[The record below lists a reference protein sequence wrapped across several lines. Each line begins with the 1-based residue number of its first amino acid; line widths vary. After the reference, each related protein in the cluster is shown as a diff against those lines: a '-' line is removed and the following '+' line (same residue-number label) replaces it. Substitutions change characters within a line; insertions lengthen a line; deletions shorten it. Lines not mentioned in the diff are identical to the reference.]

1 MPLFVSDEEYRRC
14 SHDAALLTEK
24 ADDFIRGLYNQ
35 IETVK
40 AEADAASI
48 TLEQTCALN
57 EQKYVSLSAEYSSL
71 QLQNTE
77 TSALLEQR
85 DAEIA
90 GLKVEKQQFLLQSIE
105 KDGEVERLM
114 REASELHRSKRQLME
129 LVEQRDLEINEKN
142 ATIKSYLDKIVNL
155 TENLASKDARIRDI
169 ESELGRLHATSDR
182 FLQEKELLE
191 RHNSWLN
198 EELTTKVNDLIQVR
212 KEYGVYEADMSGKLA
227 DVEHKLKES
236 ANSLKFHKDKAREL
250 EEKLASIEIEL
261 LSTKDAAAAAEQR
274 FSAEIST
281 ITKLADLYKESSE
294 EWSKKAGELEG
305 VIKALETH
313 LNQVETESKDKLD
326 KEVSARKEVEKEY
339 ADLKDTLQSCQ
350 TELEKLKR
358 GNELQNLP
366 LSSFTTGLLTNS
378 VDADEMVLDDRAIIP
393 VVPAGVSGTA
403 LAASLLRDGWSLG
416 KIYAKYQEAVDALRH
431 EQLGRKQSQAIL
443 ERVLYEIEEKA
454 GVIMDEREEH
464 ERLVEAY
471 SALDQKLQQTLSGHS
486 TLQITIQ
493 ELKATLKRQERDYA
507 VAQKEIVELQQ
518 QVAVL
523 LKECRDVQLR
533 CGSVSPYQDD
543 QLISGISVPVGT
555 ESRAENVILDRL
567 LTFKDINGLVEQNVQ
582 LRSIVHNLSDQIEDS
597 GAELKEKY
605 EKELQMH
612 KEETVSKV
620 KAVLLR
626 AEEQERMIES
636 LHTSVAMYK
645 RLYEEEQKLRA
656 YPTHGL
662 EAVPERGGR
671 EIIPVQENSHEASR
685 KHEHTLERL
694 RSLEEDLAKSKNDLI
709 SLRSDRDRLETVAM
723 FAEEKLARF
732 MKEFEQQREE
742 HNGIRAR
749 NVEFS
754 QIIVD
759 YQRKLRESAESLDA
773 ANELS
778 RKLTM
783 EVSILKQEKE
793 MLQNSEKRASD
804 EVCSLSERVHRLQAT
819 LDTMQSAEEVR
830 EEARGVERRKQ
841 EDYVNKIE
849 REWAEAKREL
859 QEQRDLVRSLSLEH
873 GSSLKDAHKQ
883 IDELNKELANS
894 LRSVA
899 NANSR
904 AAIAEAR
911 YSDLEKI
918 MESTRTK
925 DSDGADSGPS
935 SSSSEKMLAK
945 FRDEIEKL
953 REEAEASKNHML
965 QYKSIAQV
973 NEEALTQLELAH
985 ENFKKEADEV
995 KRSLE
1000 NEIHLLR
1007 EHVNELESEC
1017 KLKTE
1022 EAISATS
1029 GKEEALAGALSEIA
1043 SVKDA
1048 FSVKISQIVVMESQI
1063 STLKEDL
1070 ESEHKKW
1077 RTAQDNYERQVILQS
1092 ETIQE
1097 LTKTSQ
1103 ALDSAQ
1109 KEASELR
1116 KVVDVLKTENVEL
1129 KSKWETEK
1137 LAIEVYRNE
1146 ADKTYTEINELNKIL
1161 HSQLEALHI
1170 KLAEKEKGIASGSSS
1185 KNLGGDDGLQ
1195 SVVNYLRRSKEIA
1208 ETEISLLKQEKHRLQ
1223 SQLESALKSA
1233 ESAQTL
1239 LQEERGKSRASLLT
1253 DEEFQSLQLQVREI
1267 TLLRESNVQLREE
1280 NRHNFEE
1287 CLKLREA
1294 FQNAKIEN
1302 ENLEKL
1308 LRDRDRELEAYRKE
1322 VEILKE
1328 EKMHLEKR
1336 IAELVQKCK
1345 DVDVNDYNQLKES
1358 SKQMQMS
1365 LAEKDSQLEEVKKL
1379 LLEKQETVSILER
1392 DLARSKTEVSERENK
1407 INEVSQ
1413 TEASQKSEIDKLKRY
1428 TVQARRKV
1436 ENLAKEKDEMSKE
1449 VQSLSKQLEEA
1460 RQALSKQLEEA
1471 KLVKRNTVDSG
1482 GEQMLRE
1489 KEKDTRIQ
1497 ILERTV
1503 ERQRDDLKKEKEDH
1517 HKEKQKFLKMRKTII
1532 ESHENVTQ
1540 EKRRIT
1546 DDLTKH
1552 KQALKALQDEV
1563 ERIKNPGGSQSESA
1577 SSNILDDFASAYFLA
1592 VDNFEQLAQP
1602 AFGVPDSTTTDAPPL
1617 DNATSVAVP
1626 TGQAVAVSTGQAV
1639 PSSQTPEPPA
1649 ASVPAARA
1657 EEKEKRPVLTKANL
1671 KMGRKLVRPNIT
1683 KPKEP
1688 QGDVEMTEGDESNTG
1703 LPSQSVE
1710 IQGTAGAPTTASAR
1724 KRMQD
1729 EMLTTEET
1737 TSDVPAPLHKK
1748 SKAPDSLQVGGDELA
1763 APPTKLP
1770 EAVITEES
1778 SDDMGNLQQIKEEVV
1793 EKDELDTGEDQS
1805 VEPLADEEFS
1815 EPVDAA
1821 DEKLEKPSDSMLSDD
1836 QLRDQTELDIQRIV
1850 AESGG
1855 EKEEGEVVGDF
1866 ADNDGDSS
1874 TINETG
1880 GPGNGE
1886 LQGEQSTDPEKSPS
1900 IEPLGL
1906 EAGEIDTSDTLEEE
1920 KIGDL
1925 NETITDSSDKLIHGA
1940 DSSAET
1946 DRAPGSSN
1954 PPSEEASTSTT
1965 VAIVDVG
1972 SSVQPGSTPPQD
1984 SGAKPVSPLNSGG
1997 STPPQ
2002 DSGAKPVSPL
2012 NSGATTINL
2021 QERARQRA
2029 HLRQAGMG
2037 GVTSSPSRA
2046 RGRTVRGRGVRG
2058 RTGRGQSPG

>member
-1 MPLFVSDEEYRRC
+1 
-14 SHDAALLTEK
+14 
-24 ADDFIRGLYNQ
+24 
-35 IETVK
+35 
-40 AEADAASI
+40 
-48 TLEQTCALN
+48 
-57 EQKYVSLSAEYSSL
+57 
-71 QLQNTE
+71 
-77 TSALLEQR
+77 
-85 DAEIA
+85 
-90 GLKVEKQQFLLQSIE
+90 
-105 KDGEVERLM
+105 
-114 REASELHRSKRQLME
+114 
-129 LVEQRDLEINEKN
+129 
-142 ATIKSYLDKIVNL
+142 
-155 TENLASKDARIRDI
+155 
-169 ESELGRLHATSDR
+169 
-182 FLQEKELLE
+182 
-191 RHNSWLN
+191 
-198 EELTTKVNDLIQVR
+198 
-212 KEYGVYEADMSGKLA
+212 
-227 DVEHKLKES
+227 
-236 ANSLKFHKDKAREL
+236 
-250 EEKLASIEIEL
+250 
-261 LSTKDAAAAAEQR
+261 
-274 FSAEIST
+274 
-281 ITKLADLYKESSE
+281 
-294 EWSKKAGELEG
+294 
-305 VIKALETH
+305 
-313 LNQVETESKDKLD
+313 
-326 KEVSARKEVEKEY
+326 
-339 ADLKDTLQSCQ
+339 
-350 TELEKLKR
+350 
-358 GNELQNLP
+358 
-366 LSSFTTGLLTNS
+366 
-378 VDADEMVLDDRAIIP
+378 MVLDDRAIIP
-393 VVPAGVSGTA
+393 IVPAGVSGTA

-454 GVIMDEREEH
+454 GVIIDEREEH

-486 TLQITIQ
+486 ALQITVQ

-555 ESRAENVILDRL
+555 ESRAEKVILDHL

-620 KAVLLR
+620 KAVLQR

-645 RLYEEEQKLRA
+645 KLYEEEQKLRA
-656 YPTHGL
+656 YPTHVH

-671 EIIPVQENSHEASR
+671 EIIPIQENSHEASR

-723 FAEEKLARF
+723 FAEEKLGRF

-804 EVCSLSERVHRLQAT
+804 EVCSLSQRVHRLQAT

-841 EDYVNKIE
+841 EDYANKIE

-859 QEQRDLVRSLSLEH
+859 QEQRDLVRSLSLDH

-899 NANSR
+899 NAESR

-925 DSDGADSGPS
+925 GSDGVDSGP

-995 KRSLE
+995 KKSLE

-1022 EAISATS
+1022 EANSATS

-1077 RTAQDNYERQVILQS
+1077 RIAQDNYERQVILQS

-1146 ADKTYTEINELNKIL
+1146 ADKKYTEINELNKIL

-1239 LQEERGKSRASLLT
+1239 LQAERGKSRASLLT
-1253 DEEFQSLQLQVREI
+1253 DEEFESLQLQVREI

-1294 FQNAKIEN
+1294 FQNAKIEI

-1308 LRDRDRELEAYRKE
+1308 LRERDRELEACRKE
-1322 VEILKE
+1322 IEILKE
-1328 EKMHLEKR
+1328 EKMDLEKR

-1407 INEVSQ
+1407 IDEVSQ
-1413 TEASQKSEIDKLKRY
+1413 TEASQKSEIDRLKRNY
-1428 TVQARRKV
+1428 MQARRKF
-1436 ENLAKEKDEMSKE
+1436 ENLVKEKDEMSKE

-1482 GEQMLRE
+1482 EQQ

-1503 ERQRDDLKKEKEDH
+1503 ERQRDDLRKEKEDH
-1517 HKEKQKFLKMRKTII
+1517 HKEKQKFLKIRKTII

-1563 ERIKNPGGSQSESA
+1563 EKIKNPGSSQSESA

-1602 AFGVPDSTTTDAPPL
+1602 AFSVPDSTTTDAPPL

-1626 TGQAVAVSTGQAV
+1626 TGQAV
-1639 PSSQTPEPPA
+1639 PSFQTPEPPA

-1657 EEKEKRPVLTKANL
+1657 EEKEKRPALTKANL

-1683 KPKEP
+1683 KPREP

-1703 LPSQSVE
+1703 LPSHSTE
-1710 IQGTAGAPTTASAR
+1710 TQGTVSAPATASAR

-1729 EMLTTEET
+1729 EMLNTEET

-1763 APPTKLP
+1763 AAPTKLP

-1793 EKDELDTGEDQS
+1793 EKDELDTVEDQT

-1821 DEKLEKPSDSMLSDD
+1821 DEKLEKPSDIMLSDD

-1874 TINETG
+1874 AINETG

-1906 EAGEIDTSDTLEEE
+1906 EAGEIDTSDTLEDE

-1925 NETITDSSDKLIHGA
+1925 NETITDNSDKLIHGA
-1940 DSSAET
+1940 DSGAEI

-1954 PPSEEASTSTT
+1954 PPSEEASISTT

-1972 SSVQPGSTPPQD
+1972 PSDQPGSTPPQD

-2012 NSGATTINL
+2012 NSGGSTLPQDSGAKPASPLNSGATTINL

-2037 GVTSSPSRA
+2037 GVTSSPGRA
-2046 RGRTVRGRGVRG
+2046 RGRTIRGRGVRGG

>member
-71 QLQNTE
+71 QLQISE

-169 ESELGRLHATSDR
+169 KSELGRLHATSDR

-191 RHNSWLN
+191 RHNTWLN

-250 EEKLASIEIEL
+250 EEKLASMEIEL

-274 FSAEIST
+274 SSAEIST

-313 LNQVETESKDKLD
+313 LNQVETECKDKLD

-339 ADLKDTLQSCQ
+339 ADLKDMLQSCQ

-358 GNELQNLP
+358 GNELQHLP

-393 VVPAGVSGTA
+393 IVPAGVSGTA

-486 TLQITIQ
+486 ALQITIQ

-533 CGSVSPYQDD
+533 CGSVSPYQND

-555 ESRAENVILDRL
+555 ESRSENVILDRL

-597 GAELKEKY
+597 GAELKEKC

-645 RLYEEEQKLRA
+645 KLYEEEQKLRA
-656 YPTHGL
+656 YPTHAL

-671 EIIPVQENSHEASR
+671 EIIPIQENSHEASR

-783 EVSILKQEKE
+783 EVSIVKQEKE

-849 REWAEAKREL
+849 REWAEAKGEL

-894 LRSVA
+894 MRSVA

-935 SSSSEKMLAK
+935 SSSEKMVAK
-945 FRDEIEKL
+945 FRGEIEKL

-995 KRSLE
+995 KRLLE

-1097 LTKTSQ
+1097 LMKTSQ
-1103 ALDSAQ
+1103 ALDLAQ

-1170 KLAEKEKGIASGSSS
+1170 RLAEKEKGIASGSSS

-1239 LQEERGKSRASLLT
+1239 LQAERGKSHASLLT
-1253 DEEFQSLQLQVREI
+1253 DDEFQSLQLQVREI

-1294 FQNAKIEN
+1294 FQNAKIEI

-1308 LRDRDRELEAYRKE
+1308 LRDTDRDLEAYRKE

-1336 IAELVQKCK
+1336 IDELVQKCK

-1365 LAEKDSQLEEVKKL
+1365 LAEKDSRLEEVEKL

-1428 TVQARRKV
+1428 NMQARRKF

-1482 GEQMLRE
+1482 EQTLRE

-1517 HKEKQKFLKMRKTII
+1517 HKEKQKFLKIRKTII
-1532 ESHENVTQ
+1532 ESHENVIQ

-1563 ERIKNPGGSQSESA
+1563 EKIKNPGGNQSESA

-1617 DNATSVAVP
+1617 DNATSAAVP
-1626 TGQAVAVSTGQAV
+1626 TGQAV

-1657 EEKEKRPVLTKANL
+1657 EEKEKRPALTKANV

-1703 LPSQSVE
+1703 LPSHSTE
-1710 IQGTAGAPTTASAR
+1710 IQGTVGAPTTASAR

-1729 EMLTTEET
+1729 EMVTTEET

-1763 APPTKLP
+1763 AAPTKLP

-1778 SDDMGNLQQIKEEVV
+1778 SDDMGNPQQIKEEVV
-1793 EKDELDTGEDQS
+1793 EKDELDTGEDQT

-1874 TINETG
+1874 IINETG

-1886 LQGEQSTDPEKSPS
+1886 LQGEQSADPEKSPS

-1965 VAIVDVG
+1965 IAIVDVG
-1972 SSVQPGSTPPQD
+1972 SSDQPGSTPPQD

-2058 RTGRGQSPG
+2058 GRTGRGQSPG

>member
-1 MPLFVSDEEYRRC
+1 MPLFVSDEEFRRC
-14 SHDAALLTEK
+14 SHDAGLLTEK

-71 QLQNTE
+71 QLQNSE

-85 DAEIA
+85 DAAIE
-90 GLKVEKQQFLLQSIE
+90 GLKAEKQQFLLQSIE

-114 REASELHRSKRQLME
+114 RETSELHRSKRQLME
-129 LVEQRDLEINEKN
+129 LVEQRDLEINEKT

-155 TENLASKDARIRDI
+155 TENLASKDARIRDL

-198 EELTTKVNDLIQVR
+198 EELTTKVNDLIQAR
-212 KEYGVYEADMSGKLA
+212 KEYGVYEADMSGNLA

-236 ANSLKFHKDKAREL
+236 ANSLKFHKDKAKEL
-250 EEKLASIEIEL
+250 EEKLASMEIEL

-274 FSAEIST
+274 SSAEIST

-313 LNQVETESKDKLD
+313 LNQVETECKDKLD

-339 ADLKDTLQSCQ
+339 ADLQDMLQSCQ

-358 GNELQNLP
+358 GNELQHLP
-366 LSSFTTGLLTNS
+366 LSTFTTGLLTNS
-378 VDADEMVLDDRAIIP
+378 VDDDEMVLDDRAIVPII
-393 VVPAGVSGTA
+393 PAGVSGTA

-416 KIYAKYQEAVDALRH
+416 KMYAKYQEAVDALRH

-486 TLQITIQ
+486 ALQITIQ
-493 ELKATLKRQERDYA
+493 ELKSKLKRQERDYA

-518 QVAVL
+518 QVSVL

-555 ESRAENVILDRL
+555 ESRAENIILDRL

-612 KEETVSKV
+612 NEETVSKV
-620 KAVLLR
+620 NAVLLR

-645 RLYEEEQKLRA
+645 KLYEEEQKLRA
-656 YPTHGL
+656 YPTHHVH

-671 EIIPVQENSHEASR
+671 GIIPIQENSHEASR

-709 SLRSDRDRLETVAM
+709 SLRSDRDKLETVAM

-773 ANELS
+773 ANELF

-804 EVCSLSERVHRLQAT
+804 DVCSLSERVHRLQAT

-899 NANSR
+899 NAESR
-904 AAIAEAR
+904 AAIAEAH

-918 MESTRTK
+918 MESRRTK
-925 DSDGADSGPS
+925 DSDGVDSGPS
-935 SSSSEKMLAK
+935 SSGKMLAK
-945 FRDEIEKL
+945 FRNEIEKL

-965 QYKSIAQV
+965 QYKSITQV
-973 NEEALTQLELAH
+973 NEEALTQLELTH
-985 ENFKKEADEV
+985 MNFRKEADEV

-1007 EHVNELESEC
+1007 EHVSELENEC

-1043 SVKDA
+1043 SVKDE

-1195 SVVNYLRRSKEIA
+1195 SVVKYLRRSKEIA

-1223 SQLESALKSA
+1223 SQLESALNSA

-1239 LQEERGKSRASLLT
+1239 LQAERGKSHASLLT

-1294 FQNAKIEN
+1294 FQNAKIEI

-1308 LRDRDRELEAYRKE
+1308 LRDKDSELEACRKE
-1322 VEILKE
+1322 VEILKA

-1379 LLEKQETVSILER
+1379 LSEKQETVSILER
-1392 DLARSKTEVSERENK
+1392 DLARSKAEVSERENK
-1407 INEVSQ
+1407 INEISQ
-1413 TEASQKSEIDKLKRY
+1413 TEASQKSEIDKLKRINM
-1428 TVQARRKV
+1428 QARRKFD
-1436 ENLAKEKDEMSKE
+1436 NLVKEKDEMSKE

-1517 HKEKQKFLKMRKTII
+1517 HKEKQKFLKIRKTII

-1563 ERIKNPGGSQSESA
+1563 EKIKNPGGSQSESA

-1592 VDNFEQLAQP
+1592 VDNFEQLARP
-1602 AFGVPDSTTTDAPPL
+1602 AFSVPDSTMTDAPPL
-1617 DNATSVAVP
+1617 DNATSVIVP
-1626 TGQAVAVSTGQAV
+1626 TGQAV
-1639 PSSQTPEPPA
+1639 PSFPTPEPPA

-1657 EEKEKRPVLTKANL
+1657 EEKEKRPALTKASL

-1683 KPKEP
+1683 KPRDS
-1688 QGDVEMTEGDESNTG
+1688 QGDVDMTEGDESNTG
-1703 LPSQSVE
+1703 LPSHSME
-1710 IQGTAGAPTTASAR
+1710 IQGTVTAPTKASAR
-1724 KRMQD
+1724 KRMQE

-1737 TSDVPAPLHKK
+1737 TSDVPAPLPKK

-1763 APPTKLP
+1763 AAPTKLP
-1770 EAVITEES
+1770 EAVIAGES
-1778 SDDMGNLQQIKEEVV
+1778 SDDMGNLQQIKEVV
-1793 EKDELDTGEDQS
+1793 EKDELDTGEDQT

-1815 EPVDAA
+1815 ETVDAA
-1821 DEKLEKPSDSMLSDD
+1821 DEKLEKPSDTMLSDD

-1855 EKEEGEVVGDF
+1855 EKEEGELVGDF

-1874 TINETG
+1874 TINEAG
-1880 GPGNGE
+1880 VPGNGE
-1886 LQGEQSTDPEKSPS
+1886 FKGEQSTDPEKSPS

-1906 EAGEIDTSDTLEEE
+1906 EAGEIDPSHTLEEE

-1925 NETITDSSDKLIHGA
+1925 NETISDSSDKLIHGA
-1940 DSSAET
+1940 DPSAEIN
-1946 DRAPGSSN
+1946 RVPGSSN

-1972 SSVQPGSTPPQD
+1972 SSDQAGSTPPQE
-1984 SGAKPVSPLNSGG
+1984 
-1997 STPPQ
+1997 
-2002 DSGAKPVSPL
+2002 SGAKPVSPL

-2037 GVTSSPSRA
+2037 GVTSSPSR
-2046 RGRTVRGRGVRG
+2046 GRVRTIRGRGVRGG

>member
-71 QLQNTE
+71 QLQNSE

-90 GLKVEKQQFLLQSIE
+90 RLKDEKQQFLLQSIE

-182 FLQEKELLE
+182 LLQEKELLE

-198 EELTTKVNDLIQVR
+198 EELTIKVNDLIQVR
-212 KEYGVYEADMSGKLA
+212 KEYGVYEADMSSKLA
-227 DVEHKLKES
+227 DVEHKLNES

-250 EEKLASIEIEL
+250 EEKLASMEIEL
-261 LSTKDAAAAAEQR
+261 LSTRDAAAAAEQR
-274 FSAEIST
+274 SSAEIST

-313 LNQVETESKDKLD
+313 LNQVETEYKDTLD

-339 ADLKDTLQSCQ
+339 ADLKDMLQSCQ

-358 GNELQNLP
+358 GNELQHLP
-366 LSSFTTGLLTNS
+366 LSSFTTGSILNLLINS
-378 VDADEMVLDDRAIIP
+378 VDAGEMVLDDRAIIP
-393 VVPAGVSGTA
+393 IVPAGVSGTA

-454 GVIMDEREEH
+454 GVIIDEREEH

-486 TLQITIQ
+486 ALQITVQ

-555 ESRAENVILDRL
+555 ESRAEKVILDHL
-567 LTFKDINGLVEQNVQ
+567 
-582 LRSIVHNLSDQIEDS
+582 
-597 GAELKEKY
+597 EKY

-620 KAVLLR
+620 KAVLQR

-645 RLYEEEQKLRA
+645 KLYEEEQKLRA
-656 YPTHGL
+656 YPTHVH

-671 EIIPVQENSHEASR
+671 EIIPIQENSHEASR

-723 FAEEKLARF
+723 FAEEKLGRF

-804 EVCSLSERVHRLQAT
+804 EVCSLSQRVHRLQAT

-841 EDYVNKIE
+841 EDYANKIE

-859 QEQRDLVRSLSLEH
+859 QEQRDLVRSLSLDH

-899 NANSR
+899 NAESR

-925 DSDGADSGPS
+925 GSDGVDSGPS
-935 SSSSEKMLAK
+935 SSSEKSCGACATNVVKSALGAWGVQMLAK

-995 KRSLE
+995 KKSLE

-1022 EAISATS
+1022 EANSATS

-1077 RTAQDNYERQVILQS
+1077 RIAQDNYERQVILQS

-1116 KVVDVLKTENVEL
+1116 KVVDVLKTENVL
-1129 KSKWETEK
+1129 PLST
-1137 LAIEVYRNE
+1137 
-1146 ADKTYTEINELNKIL
+1146 
-1161 HSQLEALHI
+1161 
-1170 KLAEKEKGIASGSSS
+1170 
-1185 KNLGGDDGLQ
+1185 
-1195 SVVNYLRRSKEIA
+1195 
-1208 ETEISLLKQEKHRLQ
+1208 
-1223 SQLESALKSA
+1223 
-1233 ESAQTL
+1233 
-1239 LQEERGKSRASLLT
+1239 
-1253 DEEFQSLQLQVREI
+1253 
-1267 TLLRESNVQLREE
+1267 
-1280 NRHNFEE
+1280 
-1287 CLKLREA
+1287 
-1294 FQNAKIEN
+1294 
-1302 ENLEKL
+1302 
-1308 LRDRDRELEAYRKE
+1308 AY
-1322 VEILKE
+1322 
-1328 EKMHLEKR
+1328 
-1336 IAELVQKCK
+1336 
-1345 DVDVNDYNQLKES
+1345 
-1358 SKQMQMS
+1358 
-1365 LAEKDSQLEEVKKL
+1365 
-1379 LLEKQETVSILER
+1379 
-1392 DLARSKTEVSERENK
+1392 
-1407 INEVSQ
+1407 
-1413 TEASQKSEIDKLKRY
+1413 
-1428 TVQARRKV
+1428 
-1436 ENLAKEKDEMSKE
+1436 
-1449 VQSLSKQLEEA
+1449 
-1460 RQALSKQLEEA
+1460 
-1471 KLVKRNTVDSG
+1471 
-1482 GEQMLRE
+1482 
-1489 KEKDTRIQ
+1489 
-1497 ILERTV
+1497 
-1503 ERQRDDLKKEKEDH
+1503 
-1517 HKEKQKFLKMRKTII
+1517 
-1532 ESHENVTQ
+1532 
-1540 EKRRIT
+1540 
-1546 DDLTKH
+1546 
-1552 KQALKALQDEV
+1552 
-1563 ERIKNPGGSQSESA
+1563 
-1577 SSNILDDFASAYFLA
+1577 
-1592 VDNFEQLAQP
+1592 
-1602 AFGVPDSTTTDAPPL
+1602 
-1617 DNATSVAVP
+1617 
-1626 TGQAVAVSTGQAV
+1626 
-1639 PSSQTPEPPA
+1639 
-1649 ASVPAARA
+1649 
-1657 EEKEKRPVLTKANL
+1657 
-1671 KMGRKLVRPNIT
+1671 
-1683 KPKEP
+1683 
-1688 QGDVEMTEGDESNTG
+1688 
-1703 LPSQSVE
+1703 
-1710 IQGTAGAPTTASAR
+1710 
-1724 KRMQD
+1724 
-1729 EMLTTEET
+1729 
-1737 TSDVPAPLHKK
+1737 
-1748 SKAPDSLQVGGDELA
+1748 
-1763 APPTKLP
+1763 
-1770 EAVITEES
+1770 VI
-1778 SDDMGNLQQIKEEVV
+1778 
-1793 EKDELDTGEDQS
+1793 
-1805 VEPLADEEFS
+1805 FS
-1815 EPVDAA
+1815 FYSYD
-1821 DEKLEKPSDSMLSDD
+1821 
-1836 QLRDQTELDIQRIV
+1836 
-1850 AESGG
+1850 
-1855 EKEEGEVVGDF
+1855 
-1866 ADNDGDSS
+1866 
-1874 TINETG
+1874 
-1880 GPGNGE
+1880 
-1886 LQGEQSTDPEKSPS
+1886 
-1900 IEPLGL
+1900 
-1906 EAGEIDTSDTLEEE
+1906 
-1920 KIGDL
+1920 
-1925 NETITDSSDKLIHGA
+1925 
-1940 DSSAET
+1940 
-1946 DRAPGSSN
+1946 
-1954 PPSEEASTSTT
+1954 
-1965 VAIVDVG
+1965 
-1972 SSVQPGSTPPQD
+1972 
-1984 SGAKPVSPLNSGG
+1984 
-1997 STPPQ
+1997 
-2002 DSGAKPVSPL
+2002 
-2012 NSGATTINL
+2012 
-2021 QERARQRA
+2021 
-2029 HLRQAGMG
+2029 
-2037 GVTSSPSRA
+2037 
-2046 RGRTVRGRGVRG
+2046 
-2058 RTGRGQSPG
+2058 

>member
-1 MPLFVSDEEYRRC
+1 MPLFVSDEEFQLC
-14 SHDAALLTEK
+14 SEDAALLAEK

-48 TLEQTCALN
+48 TLEQTCSLN

-71 QLQNTE
+71 QLQNSE
-77 TSALLEQR
+77 INALLEQR

-90 GLKVEKQQFLLQSIE
+90 ELKVEKQQFLLQSIE
-105 KDGEVERLM
+105 KDGELERLM

-155 TENLASKDARIRDI
+155 TENAASKDARVRDL

-198 EELTTKVNDLIQVR
+198 EELTAKVNNLIQVR
-212 KEYGVYEADMSGKLA
+212 KEYAEFEADMSGKLA
-227 DVEHKLKES
+227 DVEQKLKES
-236 ANSLKFHKDKAREL
+236 ANSLKFHKDRVREL
-250 EEKLASIEIEL
+250 EEKLASMEREL
-261 LSTKDAAAAAEQR
+261 LSTKDAAAASEQR
-274 FSAEIST
+274 SSAEIST
-281 ITKLADLYKESSE
+281 VTKLVDLYKESSE

-313 LNQVETESKDKLD
+313 LNQVESECKDKLD
-326 KEVSARKEVEKEY
+326 KEVSARKEVEKES
-339 ADLKDTLQSCQ
+339 ADLKDKLESSQ

-358 GNELQNLP
+358 GNGFQHHP
-366 LSSFTTGLLTNS
+366 LSSITTGLWENS
-378 VDADEMVLDDRAIIP
+378 VDANEMVVDDQAIIP
-393 VVPAGVSGTA
+393 SIPAGVSGTA

-416 KIYAKYQEAVDALRH
+416 KIYGKYQEAVDALRH

-486 TLQITIQ
+486 ALEITIQ
-493 ELKATLKRQERDYA
+493 ELKAKLKRQERDYA

-533 CGSVSPYQDD
+533 CGSVARYQDD
-543 QLISGISVPVGT
+543 ELLSGFSVPLGT
-555 ESRAENVILDRL
+555 EPRAENVILDRL

-582 LRSIVHNLSDQIEDS
+582 LRSVVHNLSDQIEES
-597 GAELKEKY
+597 EAELKEKY

-620 KAVLLR
+620 NAVLLR

-645 RLYEEEQKLRA
+645 KLYEEEQKLRA
-656 YPTHGL
+656 YPTHLL
-662 EAVPERGGR
+662 EAVPERGRR
-671 EIIPVQENSHEASR
+671 EIIPMQENSHETSR
-685 KHEHTLERL
+685 KHEQTLERL
-694 RSLEEDLAKSKNDLI
+694 RSLEEDLAKSKNDII
-709 SLRSDRDRLETVAM
+709 SLRSDRDKLEMIAT

-732 MKEFEQQREE
+732 QKEFEQQREE

-804 EVCSLSERVHRLQAT
+804 EVRSLSERVHRLQAT

-859 QEQRDLVRSLSLEH
+859 QEQRDLVRNLSLEH
-873 GSSLKDAHKQ
+873 GSTLKDARKQ
-883 IDELNKELANS
+883 VDELNKELANA

-899 NANSR
+899 NAESR

-918 MESTRTK
+918 MESARTK
-925 DSDGADSGPS
+925 DSDGVDSGLS
-935 SSSSEKMLAK
+935 STSTEKMLAK

-953 REEAEASKNHML
+953 REEAQANKNHML

-973 NEEALTQLELAH
+973 NEEALKQLESAH
-985 ENFKKEADEV
+985 ENFRKEADEV

-1000 NEIHLLR
+1000 DEIHLLR
-1007 EHVNELESEC
+1007 EHVSELESEC

-1022 EAISATS
+1022 EAISASS

-1043 SVKDA
+1043 SVKDDY
-1048 FSVKISQIVVMESQI
+1048 SVKMSQIVVMQSEI
-1063 STLKEDL
+1063 SALKEDL
-1070 ESEHKKW
+1070 ETEHKKW

-1103 ALDSAQ
+1103 ALDSSQ

-1116 KVVDVLKTENVEL
+1116 KLVDVLKTENLEL
-1129 KSKWETEK
+1129 KSKWETER

-1161 HSQLEALHI
+1161 HSRLEAMHI
-1170 KLAEKEKGIASGSSS
+1170 KLAENEKGTASGSSS
-1185 KNLGGDDGLQ
+1185 KNLGDDDGFQ
-1195 SVVNYLRRSKEIA
+1195 NVVNYLRRSKEIA

-1239 LQEERGKSRASLLT
+1239 LQTERGKSRASLFT
-1253 DEEFQSLQLQVREI
+1253 EEDFQSLQLQVREL

-1294 FQNAKIEN
+1294 FQNAKIEI

-1308 LRDRDRELEAYRKE
+1308 LRDRDREVEAYRKE
-1322 VEILKE
+1322 IEILKG
-1328 EKMHLEKR
+1328 EKIHLEKR
-1336 IAELVQKCK
+1336 IDELVQKCK
-1345 DVDVNDYNQLKES
+1345 DVDVDDYNRLKES
-1358 SKQMQMS
+1358 FQQMQMS
-1365 LAEKDSQLEEVKKL
+1365 LGEKDGQLEEVKKL
-1379 LLEKQETVSILER
+1379 LSEKQDTVSILER
-1392 DLARSKTEVSERENK
+1392 DLARSKTEVTERENK
-1407 INEVSQ
+1407 INDVLQAEVSL
-1413 TEASQKSEIDKLKRY
+1413 KSEVEKLKRINMHS
-1428 TVQARRKV
+1428 RRKL
-1436 ENLAKEKDEMSKE
+1436 ENLVKEKDDMSKE
-1449 VQSLSKQLEEA
+1449 VQALSKQLEEA
-1460 RQALSKQLEEA
+1460 RLALSKQLEEA
-1471 KLVKRNTVDSG
+1471 KLVKRTTVDSG
-1482 GEQMLRE
+1482 EQILRE
-1489 KEKDTRIQ
+1489 KEKDARIQ

-1517 HKEKQKFLKMRKTII
+1517 LKEKQKFQKIRKTII

-1540 EKRRIT
+1540 EKRRLS
-1546 DDLTKH
+1546 DDIARH

-1563 ERIKNPGGSQSESA
+1563 EKIKSPGSSQAESA
-1577 SSNILDDFASAYFLA
+1577 SGVQHFSVNILDDLSSAYFQA

-1602 AFGVPDSTTTDAPPL
+1602 ASTDPDSTMTDAPPL
-1617 DNATSVAVP
+1617 DNAAAVAVP
-1626 TGQAVAVSTGQAV
+1626 TGQAVS
-1639 PSSQTPEPPA
+1639 SSQTPEPPT
-1649 ASVPAARA
+1649 ASVPLTRA
-1657 EEKEKRPVLTKANL
+1657 EEKEKRPAFTKAGI
-1671 KMGRKLVRPNIT
+1671 KMGRKLVRPNIAR
-1683 KPKEP
+1683 PRDP
-1688 QGDVEMTEGDESNTG
+1688 QGDAEMAEGEESNTG
-1703 LPSQSVE
+1703 LPSHTTENQITV
-1710 IQGTAGAPTTASAR
+1710 TAPTTSSAR
-1724 KRMQD
+1724 KRMQE

-1737 TSDVPAPLHKK
+1737 ISDVPAPLPKK
-1748 SKAPDSLQVGGDELA
+1748 SKAPDSQQVVGDELA
-1763 APPTKLP
+1763 AAPTKPP
-1770 EAVITEES
+1770 EVVIAEES
-1778 SDDMGNLQQIKEEVV
+1778 SDDMGNLQQSKEEIV
-1793 EKDELDTGEDQS
+1793 EKDELDTGGDQTE
-1805 VEPLADEEFS
+1805 EPLVDEQIQVEFS
-1815 EPVDAA
+1815 DTVDAA
-1821 DEKLEKPSDSMLSDD
+1821 DEKLEKPSDTMLSDD
-1836 QLRDQTELDIQRIV
+1836 QLRDQTEQDIQRIV

-1855 EKEEGEVVGDF
+1855 EKEEGELDF
-1866 ADNDGDSS
+1866 ADNDGDSN
-1874 TINETG
+1874 TFNETG

-1886 LQGEQSTDPEKSPS
+1886 FQGEQPADPEKSPS

-1906 EAGEIDTSDTLEEE
+1906 EAGEIDSSQTPEEE
-1920 KIGDL
+1920 KLGDL
-1925 NETITDSSDKLIHGA
+1925 TETISDSSDKLNHGA
-1940 DSSAET
+1940 DSTAET

-1965 VAIVDVG
+1965 IATVDVG
-1972 SSVQPGSTPPQD
+1972 SSDQGGSTPSQEA
-1984 SGAKPVSPLNSGG
+1984 GGKPVSPQNSG
-1997 STPPQ
+1997 S
-2002 DSGAKPVSPL
+2002 
-2012 NSGATTINL
+2012 TTINL

-2037 GVTSSPSRA
+2037 VTSSPSRG
-2046 RGRTVRGRGVRG
+2046 RGRTIRGRAVRGG